1 MCVCVC
7 AYVCWVFSDVNV
19 CWGEGEVRCI
29 SLCVCVY
36 ICFVG
41 SLGACTLIITTLKMN
56 SVFLNLLSDWM
67 LIMLS
72 DWVLIMG

>member
-1 MCVCVC
+1 MYR
-7 AYVCWVFSDVNV
+7 YVCWVFIDVNV

-29 SLCVCVY
+29 GVCVF

-56 SVFLNLLSDWM
+56 SVFLNQLSDWM